1 LSAPARRP
9 HVAVV
14 RHRVRT
20 SSVPE
25 RDPISLEMIVK
36 VSRAVQFAA
45 LSFALAIPLQ
55 AAAEFKIMVGVDPA
69 DEIGRRNLAFA
80 GAITPSLTAAL
91 GTKVLNKQTSNLT
104 DVMRASRTQENDV
117 LIGPPHVTA
126 SAISHN
132 FELLARD
139 SKNANYVLVARKE
152 ISRLEDMAG
161 KRLYLTQQD
170 SVRAY
175 LAKGLLIEAGFDI
188 KKFKQ
193 VVYGKT
199 SGAGMLA
206 LATNLADVTIAEQE
220 EAQDWIKSN
229 PGIATIL
236 KSTRNVPAGMAV
248 MVRKGLPESERKS
261 LLKWLNSSEASLG
274 GFGRMQAATVA
285 DDEQYRYIASL
296 GILTP
301 SALAGATVVGGEEVA
316 KLLASGVTPVD
327 TRTAKEYENEHIAG
341 AIHAPYIE
349 RSLKDRDFDASLDD
363 YSAITKLPRDKPL
376 IFFCNGP
383 ECWKSYKASKIAV
396 EKGFRQVYWYRK
408 GMPEWREKSMPVGG
422 AKLAAK

>member
-1 LSAPARRP
+1 
-9 HVAVV
+9 
-14 RHRVRT
+14 
-20 SSVPE
+20 
-25 RDPISLEMIVK
+25 MIVK
-36 VSRAVQFAA
+36 VSRAVKLAV
-45 LSFALAIPLQ
+45 LSYTLVLPLH

-69 DEIGRRNLAFA
+69 DDDGRRNLAFA
-80 GAITPSLTAAL
+80 GAIAPSLTAAL
-91 GTKVLNKQTSNLT
+91 GTRVLHKQTTNLT
-104 DVMRASRTQENDV
+104 DVMRASRTQENDA

-139 SKNANYVLVARKE
+139 SKNANYVLVARKD
-152 ISRLEDMAG
+152 IPRLEDMAG

-170 SVRAY
+170 SVRTY
-175 LAKGLLIEAGFDI
+175 LAKGLLVEAGFDI

-236 KSTRNVPAGMAV
+236 KSTRKVPAGTAV
-248 MVRKGLPESERKS
+248 MVRKGLPESDRKS
-261 LLKWLNSSEASLG
+261 LLKWLHSSEAGLS
-274 GFGRMQAATVA
+274 GFGKMQVTTEA

-301 SALAGATVVGGEEVA
+301 SALAGATVVGADEVA
-316 KLLASGVTPVD
+316 RLLASGATPVD
-327 TRTAKEYENEHIAG
+327 TRTAKEYENEHIPG
-341 AIHAPYIE
+341 AVHAPYME
-349 RSLKDRDFDASLDD
+349 RSLKDRDFDAALDD

-396 EKGFRQVYWYRK
+396 EKGFKQVYWYRK
-408 GMPEWREKSMPVGG
+408 GMPEWREKSKPAAG
-422 AKLAAK
+422 AKFAAK